1 MIFTPSNPNELAEI
15 LKQAIPTHGRD
26 IDHTKLRYVIYAR
39 KSTDEDGK
47 QVHSIEDQVAVC
59 LEFAN
64 KNDIN
69 IRREDIL
76 MEKMSAKES
85 GARSVFLEMLR
96 KFRVGDYDG
105 IIAWHPDRLSRNMK
119 EAGEVI
125 DMLDKNIIKDLKFPS
140 FSFIN
145 DTSGKML
152 LGITFVLSKEYSD
165 KLSDDVSR
173 GNEKSIERGSYVNKA
188 KHGYHKDRN
197 SNLVPASNNFIL
209 MQRAFQLRLE
219 GKTLDEIS
227 EYLTKNEY
235 YHANTETS
243 KKVYGMTKQKL
254 QTIMKDPVYTGI
266 LKYGK
271 NVVVNL
277 IEIQGFIPMITVP
290 EFMRINKLHDDA
302 DFIKLSK
309 RYRKGEDVKANL
321 MRGMIICGECEEELT
336 AGITT
341 KAQKNGSGGYFYY
354 RCDTEGCSQK
364 NKGVRANKVIK
375 FATDYLNAKP
385 FSSKESYEH
394 FVMEMKKVL
403 AENASI
409 LRGNI
414 LTNGKQLLALQ
425 DKLERTKDLLIG
437 DEEDTVKDFYRKDL
451 AKIELEIKAKE
462 KDEKKY
468 KKMLVEGKDAIIT
481 YEEFIELM
489 EKVPQNIPKMTQMK
503 DLDYILSKIF
513 LNFFVLNKKPYKLT
527 LNTPFDMLENQ
538 NVLMGAQDW
547 T

>member
-1 MIFTPSNPNELAEI
+1 MTFRPSNPKELAEI

-26 IDHTKLRYVIYAR
+26 VDHTKLRYVIYAR
-39 KSTDEDGK
+39 KSTDEEGK
-47 QVHSIEDQVAVC
+47 QVHSVEDQVEVC
-59 LEFAN
+59 LEFAK
-64 KNDIN
+64 KNDLSV
-69 IRREDIL
+69 RKEDIL
-76 MEKMSAKES
+76 LEKMSAKES
-85 GARSVFLEMLR
+85 GVRSVFLGMLLKLR
-96 KFRVGDYDG
+96 KGDYDG
-105 IIAWHPDRLSRNMK
+105 IIAWHPDRLARNMK

-125 DMLDKNIIKDLKFPS
+125 DLLDKNIIKDLKFPS

-165 KLSDDVSR
+165 KLSDDVMR
-173 GNEKSIERGSYVNKA
+173 GNEKSIGRGSYVNKA
-188 KHGYHKDRN
+188 KHGYNKDKN
-197 SNLVPASNNFIL
+197 SNLIPAGNNFIL

-227 EYLTKNEY
+227 EYLIKNKY
-235 YHANTETS
+235 YHSNTETS
-243 KKVYGMTKQKL
+243 KQFFGMNKQKL
-254 QTIMKDPVYTGI
+254 LTIMRDPVYTGI

-277 IEIQGFIPMITVP
+277 IEIQNFLPMITVD
-290 EFMRINKLHDDA
+290 EFMQINKLGGDK

-321 MRGMIICGECEEELT
+321 MCGRIICGECEEEMT

-364 NKGVRANKVIK
+364 NKGTRAKEILKYAV
-375 FATDYLNAKP
+375 DYLNTKP
-385 FSSKESYEH
+385 FSNKSSYDH
-394 FVMEMKKVL
+394 FVVEIKKVL
-403 AENASI
+403 AENSSLLRSSI
-409 LRGNI
+409 LTTAKEL
-414 LTNGKQLLALQ
+414 LTLR
-425 DKLERTKDLLIG
+425 DKLERTKNLLIG
-437 DEEDTVKDFYRKDL
+437 DEEDKIKDFYRKDL
-451 AKIELEIKAKE
+451 AKIEEEIKTKE
-462 KDEKKY
+462 KDEKRY
-468 KKMLVEGKDAIIT
+468 KKMLVEGKNTIIT

-489 EKVPQNIPKMTQMK
+489 EKVPQNIPKMTLMK
-503 DLDYILSKIF
+503 DIDYIMSKIF
-513 LNFFVLNKKPYKLT
+513 LNFYCLNKKPYKLT

-538 NVLMGAQDW
+538 NVSNGAQER